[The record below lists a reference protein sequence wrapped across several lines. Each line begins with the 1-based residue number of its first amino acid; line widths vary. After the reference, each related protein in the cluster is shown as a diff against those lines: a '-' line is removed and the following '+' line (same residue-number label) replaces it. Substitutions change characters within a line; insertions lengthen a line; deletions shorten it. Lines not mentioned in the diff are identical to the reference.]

1 MILVITGLAREARI
15 VAGPDVVA
23 LYGARD
29 LAGRIEAAIA
39 AHPFAGVM
47 SFGVCGALEPGL
59 KPGDL
64 VAGTAVV
71 EDGEVYPCD
80 SDWRARLIET
90 LNLDPDPC
98 NVSSSPV
105 MVTEADAKAALRQR
119 DRAAIVDMESGA
131 AARAARAHGLP
142 LAVLRAVSDA
152 AERDLP
158 RAVLSG
164 MTPEGGMNVWGV
176 VGALARDPRQLP
188 DLLRTAGEAERG
200 FRALDHARRLLGP
213 RIGRLD
219 LGQLLLDVG

>member
-15 VAGPDVVA
+15 VEGPEVVA

-29 LAGRIEAAIA
+29 LADRITAAIA
-39 AHPFAGVM
+39 AHPIAGVM
-47 SFGVCGALEPGL
+47 SFGVCGALEPSL
-59 KPGDL
+59 QPGDL
-64 VAGTAVV
+64 VAGSAVT
-71 EDGEVYPCD
+71 EGDEIYPCD
-80 SDWRARLIET
+80 AAWRAALVAA
-90 LNLDPDPC
+90 LNLDPGPC
-98 NVSSSPV
+98 NVSSSAV
-105 MVTEADAKAALRQR
+105 MVTQAAAKAALRQR
-119 DRAAIVDMESGA
+119 DRAAVVDMESGA

-158 RAVLSG
+158 KAVLEG
-164 MTPEGGMNVWGV
+164 MTPDGGMNVWGV

-200 FRALDHARRLLGP
+200 FKALDHARRLLGP
-213 RIGRLD
+213 GIGRLD